1 MASTLNGYGMI
12 PKYSLGGIIRP
23 RAYLSGIASGY
34 STALYKYQPV
44 TLNSSGNIVA
54 AAVNADF
61 IGVFAGWE
69 GMDSTGKWWTIN
81 NWSANQTYA
90 ATEAMYAYI
99 WDDPNIVYRIQ
110 ADATLAQS
118 NGGQVDFTTATIGSG
133 NATTGYSSATANAS
147 SLSTS
152 GQKQLRIIEL
162 APNYNTIP
170 GGNAWG
176 DAFPDI
182 DVQIARHQYVANK
195 VAV

>member
-1 MASTLNGYGMI
+1 MATTENGYGMI
-12 PKYSLGGIIRP
+12 PKYSLGGLIRP
-23 RAYLSGIASGY
+23 RAYLSGILSGY
-34 STALYKYQPV
+34 NTALYKYQPV
-44 TLNSSGNIVA
+44 ALNSSGNIVA
-54 AAVNADF
+54 ATTAADF

-81 NWSANQTYA
+81 QWSANQTYA
-90 ATEAMYAYI
+90 ATEEMYAYI

-110 ADATLAQS
+110 CDATLAQS
-118 NGGQVDFTTATIGSG
+118 NGGQVDLSSNIGNG
-133 NATTGYSSATANAS
+133 NATTGLASCTANAG
-147 SLSTS
+147 SLTTS

-162 APNYNTIP
+162 APNYNTVL

-182 DVQIARHQYVANK
+182 DVQIARHQYVSNK

>member
-1 MASTLNGYGMI
+1 MATTLNGYGMI

-23 RAYLSGIASGY
+23 RAYLSGILSGY
-34 STALYKYQPV
+34 NTAIYKYSPV
-44 TLNSSGNIVA
+44 ALNSSGNLVLA
-54 AAVNADF
+54 SAGADF
-61 IGVFAGWE
+61 LGVFAGWE

-90 ATEAMYAYI
+90 ATEEMYAYV
-99 WDDPNIVYRIQ
+99 WDDPAIVYRIQ
-110 ADATLAQS
+110 ADATIAQA
-118 NGGQVDFTTATIGSG
+118 NGAQVDFTTGTIGSG
-133 NATTGYSSATANAS
+133 NATTGLSSCTANAS
-147 SLSTS
+147 DTTS

-162 APNYNTIP
+162 APNYNTVP